1 MARMV
6 EAKNAIQCPTIPR
19 TAGKELPSPYVS
31 SVQVEKLA
39 LRYFVEHSS
48 NRAGIEG
55 TPPKANSL
63 TVEERSMRGL

>member
-31 SVQVEKLA
+31 SVVVEKPA
-39 LRYFVEHSS
+39 L
-48 NRAGIEG
+48 
-55 TPPKANSL
+55 
-63 TVEERSMRGL
+63 